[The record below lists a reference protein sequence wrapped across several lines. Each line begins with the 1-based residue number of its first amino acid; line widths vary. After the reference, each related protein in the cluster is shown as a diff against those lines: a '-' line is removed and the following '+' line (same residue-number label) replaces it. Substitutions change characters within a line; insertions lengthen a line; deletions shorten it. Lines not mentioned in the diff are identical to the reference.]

1 MLSIKEIQNI
11 FNALLDLKLG
21 YRFGY
26 AGSYARGRANE
37 KSDLDIIVAG
47 EQELPGDDYFKVYN
61 VLKNVTRIKFDIV
74 DFTALKEDDDKMD
87 RMLLDMGLS
96 INDSSAYKTIEKETV
111 WMN

>member
-1 MLSIKEIQNI
+1 MLSKEHQCI

-21 YRFGY
+21 YRY
-26 AGSYARGRANE
+26 AGSYARGQATE
-37 KSDLDIIVAG
+37 KSDLDIIIAG

-61 VLKNVTRIKFDIV
+61 VLKEVARIKFDIV